1 MENNL
6 SIKDYISRQEEDATY
21 QFSNNMTEFLAATT
35 YERIYRHTKEYN
47 WNISYVKH
55 TDQKKVLVIE
65 KAKNKFPE
73 L

>member
-6 SIKDYISRQEEDATY
+6 SIKDYISQQEEDATY

-35 YERIYRHTKEYN
+35 YERIYRHAKEYN

-55 TDQKKVLVIE
+55 TAQKKGFSYKKSKKQIS
-65 KAKNKFPE
+65 
-73 L
+73 

>member
-35 YERIYRHTKEYN
+35 
-47 WNISYVKH
+47 
-55 TDQKKVLVIE
+55 
-65 KAKNKFPE
+65 
-73 L
+73 